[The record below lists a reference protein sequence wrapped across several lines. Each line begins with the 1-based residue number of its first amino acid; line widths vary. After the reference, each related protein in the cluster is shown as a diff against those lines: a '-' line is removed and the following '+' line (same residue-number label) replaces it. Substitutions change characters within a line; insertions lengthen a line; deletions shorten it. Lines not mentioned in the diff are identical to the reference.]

1 MDLKNESAV
10 PADSDNDTA
19 QNTSSDN
26 STSANSV
33 KTTKNAIIHTTIPS
47 IEIVSPCD
55 NNEMPQRPKNLIIPE
70 LCIQTPS
77 PTNEQWSVS
86 HHLPGSPPP
95 HRASVGETSG
105 LFPNKQQQKR
115 LMMQFDKPGSLDFPF
130 VPPMITITSNYLN
143 EIESDADLLSPIPSK
158 STQLMPDAA
167 AAACSNSSGM
177 HYLSPFSI
185 RGDRA
190 PSEGNLSSS
199 GYSSASAGPSRCG
212 SHTKLSVCESDD
224 VVVSMRIPSI
234 LKKHDASESDRRT
247 KDSIDAFR
255 KRSDSETLS
264 DDTILESND
273 EGIGTDHIDEKIEEG
288 DIKSAKELENYIGKE
303 LIENGKSLLQ
313 SSGSEEQ
320 STTTTTTTMSQLQ
333 LPSIVVQF
341 ESGVEKL
348 SPVSSRSES
357 PLSDRNNEKW
367 KFSAEFCGKREQQL
381 PFTDSDGLYDFPSSD
396 GKSGAVLSTHHKRN
410 CGKKREKRTLK
421 AIKGS
426 FKRRRRFKHMK
437 K

>member
-1 MDLKNESAV
+1 MDLKNESVV
-10 PADSDNDTA
+10 PVDSDNDTTH
-19 QNTSSDN
+19 NTSSDN

-33 KTTKNAIIHTTIPS
+33 KTTKNAIIHTMIPS

-77 PTNEQWSVS
+77 PTNEQWTIS

-95 HRASVGETSG
+95 HRASVGETSS

-158 STQLMPDAA
+158 STLMPDAN
-167 AAACSNSSGM
+167 CSNSSQM

-199 GYSSASAGPSRCG
+199 GYSSASAGPSRC
-212 SHTKLSVCESDD
+212 SSNTKLSVCETDD
-224 VVVSMRIPSI
+224 VVSIRIPSI
-234 LKKHDASESDRRT
+234 LKKHDTHENDR
-247 KDSIDAFR
+247 KESIDAFR

-273 EGIGTDHIDEKIEEG
+273 EGIGTDHLDEKIEEG

-320 STTTTTTTMSQLQ
+320 STTTTVTTMSQLQ

-341 ESGVEKL
+341 ESGIEKL

-381 PFTDSDGLYDFPSSD
+381 LFTDSDGLYDFPSSD
-396 GKSGAVLSTHHKRN
+396 GKSSAVHTTHHKRN
-410 CGKKREKRTLK
+410 SGKKREKKTLK
-421 AIKGS
+421 TIKGS
-426 FKRRRRFKHMK
+426 LERHFKHIK
-437 K
+437 SKCY

>member
-1 MDLKNESAV
+1 MDLKNDSTAPV
-10 PADSDNDTA
+10 DSDNDTTL
-19 QNTSSDN
+19 NTTSSDN
-26 STSANSV
+26 STSNNSI
-33 KTTKNAIIHTTIPS
+33 KTTKNAIIHTTMPS
-47 IEIVSPCD
+47 IEIVPPCD
-55 NNEMPQRPKNLIIPE
+55 NEMPAERPKNLIIPE

-77 PTNEQWSVS
+77 PTNEQWTIS

-95 HRASVGETSG
+95 QRASIGETSG
-105 LFPNKQQQKR
+105 LFPSKQQQKR

-143 EIESDADLLSPIPSK
+143 EIESDNLLSPNPSK
-158 STQLMPDAA
+158 NGPHTSTINTAT
-167 AAACSNSSGM
+167 SGGM

-199 GYSSASAGPSRCG
+199 GYSSASAGPSRA
-212 SHTKLSVCESDD
+212 SSNTKLSVCETDEI
-224 VVVSMRIPSI
+224 SMRIPSI
-234 LKKHDASESDRRT
+234 LKKHDQHENDG
-247 KDSIDAFR
+247 KDAFR

-273 EGIGTDHIDEKIEEG
+273 EGIGTDHLDEKIEEG
-288 DIKSAKELENYIGKE
+288 DIKSARELENYIGKE

-320 STTTTTTTMSQLQ
+320 SSITMSQLQ

-341 ESGVEKL
+341 DAAGVEKL

-357 PLSDRNNEKW
+357 PLSDRNNGMW

-396 GKSGAVLSTHHKRN
+396 GKSALSTHQKRN

-421 AIKGS
+421 AIKGL
-426 FKRRRRFKHMK
+426 
-437 K
+437 